1 MDIKYN
7 VLNYDSTHG
16 NTRLEL
22 SIKGDDINYIILNTL
37 RRTIMTNIPIYA
49 FTEFNFKK
57 NKSIFNGNYLKL
69 RLKNLPVW
77 GIENKIDIFTP
88 EKKNTNIV
96 ENEDDNL
103 IINEDVGDTDNVQDN
118 KSNNLNSSL
127 NQLTMFVD
135 YTSTSKEIVTIT
147 TDHAKFYYSEKK
159 IESPYPVP
167 IPLVKLQ
174 PEQSI
179 TFSAITSL
187 GIEKMSAIFSAISVC
202 FYIEKSS
209 NDYQFI
215 IESKGQLDEKRI
227 IDIAII
233 NIINKLENIGKNIS
247 STVDHSKTEGEIV
260 LMNEDN
266 TMGNLLTHGLQNHK
280 DIKFAGYNIPHLLV
294 DKAIIHYEL
303 KGKKQINDIFN
314 DVIEDN
320 IKLFK
325 KLQSLN
331 KSIKLK

>member
-22 SIKGDDINYIILNTL
+22 NIKGNDINYIILNTL

-77 GIENKIDIFTP
+77 GLENKIDIYTP
-88 EKKNTNIV
+88 EKANKNNIDNE
-96 ENEDDNL
+96 ENNL
-103 IINEDVGDTDNVQDN
+103 IINEDMGDDNEDN
-118 KSNNLNSSL
+118 KQNDLNSSTL
-127 NQLTMFVD
+127 NQLTMYVD
-135 YTSTSKEIVTIT
+135 YTSTSKEIVTVT

-159 IESPYPVP
+159 IDCPYPVP

-202 FYIEKSS
+202 FYIEK
-209 NDYQFI
+209 NPNEYNFI

-227 IDIAII
+227 IEVAII
-233 NIINKLENIGKNIS
+233 NIINKLENISKNLS
-247 STVDHSKTEGEIV
+247 PVEDDSKTEGEIV

-266 TMGNLLTHGLQNHK
+266 TIGNLLTHGLQNHK
-280 DIKFAGYNIPHLLV
+280 AIKFAGYNIPHLLV

-303 KGKKQINDIFN
+303 KSKGKINDVLN

-331 KSIKLK
+331 KSIKLN

>member
-22 SIKGDDINYIILNTL
+22 NIKGNDINYIILNTL

-77 GIENKIDIFTP
+77 GLENKIDIYTP
-88 EKKNTNIV
+88 EKGNTNNV
-96 ENEDDNL
+96 DNEDNNL
-103 IINEDVGDTDNVQDN
+103 IINEDMGDDNEDN
-118 KSNNLNSSL
+118 KQSNLNSSTL
-127 NQLTMFVD
+127 NQLTMYVD
-135 YTSTSKEIVTIT
+135 YTSTSKEIVTVT

-159 IESPYPVP
+159 IDCPYPVP

-202 FYIEKSS
+202 FYIEKSP
-209 NDYQFI
+209 NEYNFI

-227 IDIAII
+227 IEVAII
-233 NIINKLENIGKNIS
+233 NIINKLENISKNLLS
-247 STVDHSKTEGEIV
+247 SVDDSKTEGEII

-280 DIKFAGYNIPHLLV
+280 AIKFAGYNIPHLLV

-303 KGKKQINDIFN
+303 KSKGKINDVFN
-314 DVIEDN
+314 DVIDEN

>member
-22 SIKGDDINYIILNTL
+22 NIKGDDINYIIMNTL
-37 RRTIMTNIPIYA
+37 RRTILTYIPIYA

-77 GIENKIDIFTP
+77 GLENKIDIFTA
-88 EKKNTNIV
+88 EKQISNQNINDDV
-96 ENEDDNL
+96 EEDND
-103 IINEDVGDTDNVQDN
+103 QDN
-118 KSNNLNSSL
+118 TQTDLNSSTL

-135 YTSTSKEIVTIT
+135 YASTSKEIVTVT

-159 IESPYPVP
+159 IDCPYPVP

-174 PEQSI
+174 PDQSI

-187 GIEKMSAIFSAISVC
+187 GIEKTSAIFSAVSVC
-202 FYIEKSS
+202 YYIEKSS
-209 NDYQFI
+209 NEYQFI

-227 IDIAII
+227 IDVAII
-233 NIINKLENIGKNIS
+233 NILNKLENIGKNVS
-247 STVDHSKTEGEIV
+247 SNVDDSKLEGEII
-260 LMNEDN
+260 LINEDN
-266 TMGNLLTHGLQNHK
+266 TMGNLLSTGLQKHK

-303 KGKKQINDIFN
+303 KSKKKINDVFN
-314 DVIEDN
+314 DVIEDT
-320 IKLFK
+320 IKIFK
-325 KLQSLN
+325 KIQSLN
-331 KSIKLK
+331 KLIKLK

>member
-22 SIKGDDINYIILNTL
+22 NIKGDDINYIILNTL

-49 FTEFNFKK
+49 FTDFNIKK
-57 NKSIFNGNYLKL
+57 NKSIFNGNYMKL
-69 RLKNLPVW
+69 RLRNLPVW

-88 EKKNTNIV
+88 EKSNINIV

-103 IINEDVGDTDNVQDN
+103 IINEDMGDDNQN
-118 KSNNLNSSL
+118 TKESNLNSSTL

-135 YTSTSKEIVTIT
+135 YTSTSKEIVTVT
-147 TDHAKFYYSEKK
+147 TDHAKFYFSEKK

-187 GIEKMSAIFSAISVC
+187 GIEKISAIFSAVSVC
-202 FYIEKSS
+202 FYIEKSP
-209 NDYQFI
+209 NEYQFI

-227 IDIAII
+227 IEVAII
-233 NIINKLENIGKNIS
+233 NIINKLENVSKNIS
-247 STVDHSKTEGEIV
+247 TIVDDSKLEGEIV

-266 TMGNLLTHGLQNHK
+266 TLSNLLTHGLQNHK
-280 DIKFAGYNIPHLLV
+280 AIKFAGYNIPHLLV
-294 DKAIIHYEL
+294 DKAIIHYQL
-303 KGKKQINDIFN
+303 KSNGKINDIFN
-314 DVIEDN
+314 EVIDDN

>member
-7 VLNYDSTHG
+7 VLNYDSAHG

-22 SIKGDDINYIILNTL
+22 NIKGDDINYIILNTL

-49 FTEFNFKK
+49 FTEFNIKK
-57 NKSIFNGNYLKL
+57 NKSIFNGNYMKL
-69 RLKNLPVW
+69 RLKNMPVW

-88 EKKNTNIV
+88 EKKNTNID
-96 ENEDDNL
+96 NEDDNL
-103 IINEDVGDTDNVQDN
+103 IINEDMGDDINDTK
-118 KSNNLNSSL
+118 KSNLNSSTL

-135 YTSTSKEIVTIT
+135 YTSTSKEIVTVT

-159 IESPYPVP
+159 IDSPYPVP
-167 IPLVKLQ
+167 IPLIKLQ

-187 GIEKMSAIFSAISVC
+187 GIEKMSAIFSAVSVC
-202 FYIEKSS
+202 YYIEKTS
-209 NDYQFI
+209 NDYQFF

-227 IDIAII
+227 IEVAII
-233 NIINKLENIGKNIS
+233 NIINKLENISKNLS
-247 STVDHSKTEGEIV
+247 SVEDDSKTEGEIV
-260 LMNEDN
+260 LINEDN

-303 KGKKQINDIFN
+303 KAKGKINDVFN
-314 DVIEDN
+314 DVIENN

>member
-22 SIKGDDINYIILNTL
+22 NIKGDDINYIILNTL

-49 FTEFNFKK
+49 FTEFNIKK

-77 GIENKIDIFTP
+77 GLENKIDIYTP
-88 EKKNTNIV
+88 EKSNTNIV
-96 ENEDDNL
+96 NEDDNL
-103 IINEDVGDTDNVQDN
+103 IINEDMGDDNQNDQQ
-118 KSNNLNSSL
+118 NNLNSSTL
-127 NQLTMFVD
+127 NQLTMYVD
-135 YTSTSKEIVTIT
+135 YTSTSKEIVTVT

-159 IESPYPVP
+159 IECPYPVP

-187 GIEKMSAIFSAISVC
+187 GIEKMSAIFSAVSVC
-202 FYIEKSS
+202 FYIEK
-209 NDYQFI
+209 NPNEYNFI
-215 IESKGQLDEKRI
+215 IESKGQIDEKRI
-227 IDIAII
+227 IEVAII
-233 NIINKLENIGKNIS
+233 NIINKLENIAKNALS
-247 STVDHSKTEGEIV
+247 SVDDSKTEGEIV
-260 LMNEDN
+260 LINEDN

-280 DIKFAGYNIPHLLV
+280 AVKFAGYNIPHLLV
-294 DKAIIHYEL
+294 DKALIHYEL
-303 KGKKQINDIFN
+303 KSKGKINDIFN

>member
-7 VLNYDSTHG
+7 VLNYDSAHG

-22 SIKGDDINYIILNTL
+22 NIKGDDINYIILNTL

-49 FTEFNFKK
+49 FTEFNIKK
-57 NKSIFNGNYLKL
+57 NKSIFNGNYMKL
-69 RLKNLPVW
+69 RLKNMPVW

-88 EKKNTNIV
+88 EKQITNQVINDDYG
-96 ENEDDNL
+96 EEDNYQD
-103 IINEDVGDTDNVQDN
+103 DQDN
-118 KSNNLNSSL
+118 KQPDLNSSTL

-135 YTSTSKEIVTIT
+135 YTSTSKEIVTVT

-159 IESPYPVP
+159 IDSPYPVP
-167 IPLVKLQ
+167 IPLIKLQ

-187 GIEKMSAIFSAISVC
+187 GIEKMSAIFSAVSVC
-202 FYIEKSS
+202 YYIEKTS
-209 NDYQFI
+209 NDYQFF

-227 IDIAII
+227 IEVAII
-233 NIINKLENIGKNIS
+233 NIINKLENISKNLS
-247 STVDHSKTEGEIV
+247 SVEDDSKTEGEIV
-260 LMNEDN
+260 LINEDN

-303 KGKKQINDIFN
+303 KAKGKINDVFN
-314 DVIEDN
+314 DVIENN

>member
-22 SIKGDDINYIILNTL
+22 NIKGDDINYIIMNTL
-37 RRTIMTNIPIYA
+37 RRTILTHIPIYA

-77 GIENKIDIFTP
+77 GLENKIDIFTL
-88 EKKNTNIV
+88 EKQIPNQNIND
-96 ENEDDNL
+96 EAIEEDND
-103 IINEDVGDTDNVQDN
+103 QDN
-118 KSNNLNSSL
+118 TQTDLNSSTL

-135 YTSTSKEIVTIT
+135 YTSSSKEIVTVT

-159 IESPYPVP
+159 IDCPYPVP

-187 GIEKMSAIFSAISVC
+187 GIEKTSAIFSAVSVC
-202 FYIEKSS
+202 YYIEKTS
-209 NDYQFI
+209 NEYQFI

-227 IDIAII
+227 IDVAII
-233 NIINKLENIGKNIS
+233 NILNKLENIGKNVS
-247 STVDHSKTEGEIV
+247 SVVDDSKLEGEII
-260 LMNEDN
+260 LINEDN
-266 TMGNLLTHGLQNHK
+266 TMGNLLSYGLQKHK

-303 KGKKQINDIFN
+303 KSKKQINDVFN
-314 DVIEDN
+314 DVIEDT
-320 IKLFK
+320 IKIFK
-325 KLQSLN
+325 KIQSLN

>member
-7 VLNYDSTHG
+7 VLNYDSTNG

-22 SIKGDDINYIILNTL
+22 HIKGDDINYIILNTL
-37 RRTIMTNIPIYA
+37 RRIIMTNIPIYA
-49 FTEFNFKK
+49 FTDFNFKK

-69 RLKNLPVW
+69 RLKNIPVW

-88 EKKNTNIV
+88 EKQITNQVINDDYG
-96 ENEDDNL
+96 EEDNYQD
-103 IINEDVGDTDNVQDN
+103 DQDN
-118 KSNNLNSSL
+118 KQPDLNSSTL

-135 YTSTSKEIVTIT
+135 YTSTSKEIVTVT
-147 TDHAKFYYSEKK
+147 TDHAKFYFSEKK
-159 IESPYPVP
+159 IDSPYSIP

-187 GIEKMSAIFSAISVC
+187 GIEKTSAIFSAVSVC
-202 FYIEKSS
+202 YYIEKNS
-209 NDYQFI
+209 NEYQFI

-227 IDIAII
+227 IDVAII
-233 NIINKLENIGKNIS
+233 NIINKLENISKNIS
-247 STVDHSKTEGEIV
+247 STIDDSKLEGEII
-260 LMNEDN
+260 LINEDN
-266 TMGNLLTHGLQNHK
+266 TMGNLLTHGLQKHK

-303 KGKKQINDIFN
+303 KTKKRITDVFN
-314 DVIEDN
+314 DVIEEN

-325 KLQSLN
+325 KIQSLN
-331 KSIKLK
+331 KLIKLK

>member
-22 SIKGDDINYIILNTL
+22 NIKGNDINYIILNTL

-77 GIENKIDIFTP
+77 GLENKIDIYTP
-88 EKKNTNIV
+88 EKANKNNIDNE
-96 ENEDDNL
+96 ENNL
-103 IINEDVGDTDNVQDN
+103 IINEDMGDDNEDN
-118 KSNNLNSSL
+118 KQNDLNSSTL
-127 NQLTMFVD
+127 NQLTMYVD
-135 YTSTSKEIVTIT
+135 YTSTSKEIVTVT

-159 IESPYPVP
+159 IDCPYPVP

-202 FYIEKSS
+202 FYIEK
-209 NDYQFI
+209 NPNEYNFI

-227 IDIAII
+227 IEVAII
-233 NIINKLENIGKNIS
+233 NIINKLENISKNLS
-247 STVDHSKTEGEIV
+247 PVEDDSKTEGEIV

-280 DIKFAGYNIPHLLV
+280 AIKFAGYNIPHLLV

-303 KGKKQINDIFN
+303 KSKGKINDVLN

>member
-22 SIKGDDINYIILNTL
+22 NIKGDDINYIILNTL

-49 FTEFNFKK
+49 FTDFNIKK
-57 NKSIFNGNYLKL
+57 NKSIFNGNYMKL
-69 RLKNLPVW
+69 RLRNLPVW

-88 EKKNTNIV
+88 EKSNINIV

-103 IINEDVGDTDNVQDN
+103 IINEDMGDDNQN
-118 KSNNLNSSL
+118 TKESNLNSSTL

-135 YTSTSKEIVTIT
+135 YTSTSKEIVTVT
-147 TDHAKFYYSEKK
+147 TDHAKFYFSEKK

-187 GIEKMSAIFSAISVC
+187 GIEKISAIFSAVSVC
-202 FYIEKSS
+202 FYIEKSP
-209 NDYQFI
+209 NEYQFI

-227 IDIAII
+227 IEVAII
-233 NIINKLENIGKNIS
+233 NIINKLENVSKNIS
-247 STVDHSKTEGEIV
+247 TIVDDSKLEGEIV

-280 DIKFAGYNIPHLLV
+280 AIKFAGYNIPHLLV
-294 DKAIIHYEL
+294 DKAIIHYQL
-303 KGKKQINDIFN
+303 KSNGKINDIFN
-314 DVIEDN
+314 DVIDEN

-325 KLQSLN
+325 KIQSLN

>member
-22 SIKGDDINYIILNTL
+22 NIKGDDINYIILNTL

-49 FTEFNFKK
+49 FTEFNIKK

-77 GIENKIDIFTP
+77 GLENKIDIYTP
-88 EKKNTNIV
+88 EKSNTNIV
-96 ENEDDNL
+96 NEDDNL
-103 IINEDVGDTDNVQDN
+103 IINEDMGDDNQNDQQ
-118 KSNNLNSSL
+118 NNLNSSTL
-127 NQLTMFVD
+127 NQLTMYVD
-135 YTSTSKEIVTIT
+135 YTSTSKEIVTVT

-159 IESPYPVP
+159 IECPYPVP

-187 GIEKMSAIFSAISVC
+187 GIEKMSAIFSAVSVC
-202 FYIEKSS
+202 FYIEK
-209 NDYQFI
+209 NPNEYNFI
-215 IESKGQLDEKRI
+215 IESKGQIDEKRI
-227 IDIAII
+227 IEVAII
-233 NIINKLENIGKNIS
+233 NIINKLENIAKNALS
-247 STVDHSKTEGEIV
+247 SVDDSKTEGEIV
-260 LMNEDN
+260 LINEDN

-280 DIKFAGYNIPHLLV
+280 AVKFAGYNIPHLLV

-303 KGKKQINDIFN
+303 KSKGKINDIFN

>member
-22 SIKGDDINYIILNTL
+22 NIKGDDINYIILNTL
-37 RRTIMTNIPIYA
+37 RRTIMTHIPIYA
-49 FTEFNFKK
+49 FTEFNIKK
-57 NKSIFNGNYLKL
+57 NKSIFNGNYMKL
-69 RLKNLPVW
+69 RLRNLPVW

-88 EKKNTNIV
+88 EKLNTNII

-103 IINEDVGDTDNVQDN
+103 LINEDVGDDDQDN
-118 KSNNLNSSL
+118 KQSNLNSSTL

-135 YTSTSKEIVTIT
+135 YTSTSKEIVTVT

-159 IESPYPVP
+159 IDSPYPNP
-167 IPLVKLQ
+167 IPLIKLQ

-187 GIEKMSAIFSAISVC
+187 GIEKMNAIFSAISVC
-202 FYIEKSS
+202 YYIEKNS

-227 IDIAII
+227 IDVAII

-247 STVDHSKTEGEIV
+247 SMVDDSKTEGEII

-266 TMGNLLTHGLQNHK
+266 TMGNLLTHGLQKHK
-280 DIKFAGYNIPHLLV
+280 EIKFAGYNIPHLLV

-303 KGKKQINDIFN
+303 KSKGKINDVFN